1 MTDYYSTLGV
11 DRSASQDDIKK
22 AYRKLAAQ
30 HHPDRGGDTA
40 KFQELQQ
47 AYDVIGDPE
56 KRSNYDN
63 PQPQF
68 GNNGGFHFTQGGI
81 PPGFE
86 DLFANFGGQFG
97 DIFGGRRQPTQR
109 NKTLNIQTAISLED
123 AYSGKELM
131 ANLTLPSGREQLIE
145 VKIPAGISDGTTLRI
160 SGLGDDSMAN
170 MPRGDIHLS
179 IHVQPHPEF
188 IRQGDD
194 LIKKLDIS
202 CIDAMLGKLIP
213 VSTIDGRILEIKIAS
228 GCQPGQ
234 ILAAHGYGM
243 PHISNSNIKGRLL
256 IQVGITIP
264 QNLTENQ
271 KNLLTQ
277 FLN

>member
-11 DRSASQDDIKK
+11 DRAASQDDIKK

-30 HHPDRGGDTA
+30 HHPDRGGNTA

-68 GNNGGFHFTQGGI
+68 GGNGGFHFTHGGI

-97 DIFGGRRQPTQR
+97 EMFGNRRPGPQR

-160 SGLGDDSMAN
+160 SGLGDDSVPN
-170 MPRGDIHLS
+170 VQRGDIHLS

-188 IRQGDD
+188 GRQGDD
-194 LIKKLDIS
+194 LVKKLNVS
-202 CIDAMLGKLIP
+202 CIDAMLGKAIP
-213 VSTIDGRILEIKIAS
+213 VSTIDGRILEIKISA
-228 GCQPGQ
+228 GTQPGQ
-234 ILAAHGYGM
+234 VLAAQGYGM
-243 PHISNSNIKGRLL
+243 PHVSNSNIKGRLL
-256 IQVGITIP
+256 IQINITIP
-264 QNLTENQ
+264 ENLTDRQ
-271 KNLLTQ
+271 KDLLTQ

>member
-30 HHPDRGGDTA
+30 HHPDRGGNTA
-40 KFQELQQ
+40 KFQEIQQ

-68 GNNGGFHFTQGGI
+68 GGNGGFHFTQGGI

-97 DIFGGRRQPTQR
+97 DMFGNRRAAPQR
-109 NKTLNIQTAISLED
+109 NKTLNIQATITLEE

-131 ANLTLPSGREQLIE
+131 ATLTLPSGREQLIE

-160 SGLGDDSMAN
+160 PGLGDDSLPN
-170 MPRGDIHLS
+170 VQRGDIHLS
-179 IHVQPHPEF
+179 IHVQPHPDF
-188 IRQGDD
+188 MRQGDD
-194 LIKKLDIS
+194 LLKRLNIS
-202 CIDAMLGKLIP
+202 CIDAMLGKTIP
-213 VSTIDGRILEIKIAS
+213 VSTIDGRILELKIAS
-228 GCQPGQ
+228 GTQPGQ

-243 PHISNSNIKGRLL
+243 PHVSNSNVKGRLL
-256 IQVGITIP
+256 IQIGITIP
-264 QNLTENQ
+264 ETLTEHQ
-271 KNLLTQ
+271 KNLLEQ